1 MYIHMPNIY
10 IYILYIYAYINRLLY
25 IYYPSPMKYLKEMMQ
40 HQNQKLFSNQA
51 AIVAMP
57 QNFSPQGSYLSSSN
71 SWGNNR
77 ADGDS
82 ERSPLASARKP

>member
-1 MYIHMPNIY
+1 
-10 IYILYIYAYINRLLY
+10 
-25 IYYPSPMKYLKEMMQ
+25 MKYLQEMMQ